1 MTGIQSRALAGARRT
16 ALRTAA
22 LLLLGAFAS
31 LTITAR
37 PTQAMRHLRLVKSFP
52 AKDTVL
58 TSSPDAI
65 RLWLSEPTQAPV
77 SKVSIASSTGEAI
90 ALDALTRDVAK
101 DAPLVAKLT
110 KPIGAGQYT
119 VTWKAMS
126 KDGHVVNGT
135 FGFRVV
141 AAN

>member
-1 MTGIQSRALAGARRT
+1 MTSFRPSRRP

-22 LLLLGAFAS
+22 MVAAGAIALMAAIAPAS
-31 LTITAR
+31 
-37 PTQAMRHLRLVKSFP
+37 AMRHLRLVRSFP

-58 TSSPDAI
+58 TSAPDAV

-77 SKVSIASSTGEAI
+77 SKVTVTAAAGDTVK
-90 ALDALTRDVAK
+90 LDALTRDAAA
-101 DAPLVAKLT
+101 DAPLVGKFT
-110 KPIGAGQYT
+110 KPVGAGQYT

-135 FGFRVV
+135 FGFRVNP
-141 AAN
+141 AK